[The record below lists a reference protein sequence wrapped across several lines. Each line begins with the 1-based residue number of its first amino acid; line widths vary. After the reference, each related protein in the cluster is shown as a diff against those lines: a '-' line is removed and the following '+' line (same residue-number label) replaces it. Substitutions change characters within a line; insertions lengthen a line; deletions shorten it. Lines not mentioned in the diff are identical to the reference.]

1 VASRSDDS
9 ARDTPEVGRP
19 SPPAG
24 QRHTAVSVL
33 RTNTLTW
40 FMKSRFELRDWRL
53 RVVSPRAILGVIPF
67 GRTDV
72 TYPLEDLS
80 DIRVTGR
87 VHPVRLAIALALAA
101 LAALVDLGRIATVAV
116 QLVAVAFF
124 FLSVIVV
131 VRIEDRTGRRRF
143 VPVCFL
149 QRASARGLVAQVER
163 ARARLGAG

>member
-1 VASRSDDS
+1 VRPGSDGS
-9 ARDTPEVGRP
+9 APGAPEVGRP

-24 QRHTAVSVL
+24 QRHTAASVL

-87 VHPVRLAIALALAA
+87 VYPVRLAIVVALVALS
-101 LAALVDLGRIATVAV
+101 ALVDLGRVADV
-116 QLVAVAFF
+116 AIELIAVAFF

-131 VRIEDRTGRRRF
+131 VRIEDRMGRRKF
-143 VPVCFL
+143 VPVCFF